1 MDLSPTGLGHWLTA
15 PSVIPWIG
23 AILAAL
29 AALAVTGRAW
39 FKDLRFLPVRLL
51 GVAAVWLLGIGLLA
65 ALLPKPEPVP
75 SPSPPSQQAPPPSTE
90 SAQVVIVTGG
100 QLPSGLSSN
109 TILAIH
115 FLPSEGDARVA
126 RDFACDLLLLG
137 GTAPENIEVRG
148 QNMAEFEKLLV
159 QQLRRVTVPAD
170 FKEPGAVIFRVP
182 FPGEG
187 VLRRV
192 REKVQHVLPEVVVS
206 TEGGP

>member
-1 MDLSPTGLGHWLTA
+1 MDLTPTGVGHWLTT
-15 PSVIPWIG
+15 PSVIPWVG
-23 AILAAL
+23 AILAVL

-39 FKDLRFLPVRLL
+39 FKDLRLLPLRILAVAALWLL
-51 GVAAVWLLGIGLLA
+51 GVGLLA
-65 ALLPKPEPVP
+65 VLLPKPEPVP
-75 SPSPPSQQAPPPSTE
+75 SPSSPSQQAPPPTTGP
-90 SAQVVIVTGG
+90 APVVMVGG

-115 FLPSEGDARVA
+115 FVPSEGDARVA
-126 RDFACDLLLLG
+126 RDFACDLLLLS
-137 GTAPENIEVRG
+137 GTAPEKIEVRG

-159 QQLRRVTVPAD
+159 QNLRRVTVPTD
-170 FKEPGAVIFRVP
+170 FKEPGAIIFRVP

-192 REKVQHVLPEVVVS
+192 REKVQHVLPEVLVS